1 MSELRVPFTAL
12 SVRTSI
18 LFFFTNLCYVVIRLD
33 WNHKT
38 SLNIFEVFSYLIF
51 FVCSQF
57 LALGTTTRR
66 KGQRWLWQ
74 RRRRLKDSGG
84 DDGDDDDGDDDDGDD
99 DDDEDTSWWRR
110 LLWYP
115 GRRQFAK
122 SRRIGT
128 TNTRSRS
135 DSETRREAQSKWI
148 DNFKNINGKNS
159 FIWLFWFDKKNQLQ
173 SSSFLQSIKLTSGY
187 RKMAST

>member
-12 SVRTSI
+12 SVRASI
-18 LFFFTNLCYVVIRLD
+18 LFFFSYLCYVVIRLD

-38 SLNIFEVFSYLIF
+38 SLNIFEVFFSYFIF
-51 FVCSQF
+51 FVSSQF
-57 LALGTTTRR
+57 LALGMTTRR
-66 KGQRWLWQ
+66 KGQRWPWQ

-84 DDGDDDDGDDDDGDD
+84 DDGDDDDD

-110 LLWYP
+110 FLWYP

-135 DSETRREAQSKWI
+135 DSGTRKEAQSKWI
-148 DNFKNINGKNS
+148 DNFKNINGKKS
-159 FIWLFWFDKKNQLQ
+159 FIWLFWFHIKINYKALV
-173 SSSFLQSIKLTSGY
+173 SF
-187 RKMAST
+187 RV